1 MFIGYFLHYS
11 LKRGNEVFRMENPAS
26 RVSGTAEFIRSDS
39 DKATYLEGLYADHLA
54 TALLNLGAEFWVMR
68 RRMLVLEK
76 LLAESG
82 AHDPIALEAYE
93 PTPDEQ
99 LAWEAQRDAFIR
111 RAFGVLTRDTATLP
125 SDFPS
130 ERAPAVEPGSY
141 R

>member
-1 MFIGYFLHYS
+1 MQ
-11 LKRGNEVFRMENPAS
+11 NPAT
-26 RVSGTAEFIRSDS
+26 RALGTADYIKSDS
-39 DKATYLEGLYADHLA
+39 GKAAYLEGLYADHLA

-76 LLAESG
+76 LLAERG
-82 AHDPIALEAYE
+82 VHDPGVLEAYE

-99 LAWEAQRDAFIR
+99 LVWEAQRDAFIR
-111 RAFGVLTRDTATLP
+111 RTFGVLTRDTANLP
-125 SDFPS
+125 SHLPS